1 VIAAAFGMERAMQK
15 TGTASLIAHTFL
27 GLAGD
32 NPWAALA
39 VVYGVTMLL
48 TELLTNNAAAAL
60 MFPIAIATAASLGVQ
75 PLPFAI
81 VVMLAASYGFATPIG
96 YQTNLMVY
104 GPGGYRFADY
114 LRIGIPLDLL
124 MGLTA
129 VLITPLVWPFK

>member
-1 VIAAAFGMERAMQK
+1 VIAAAFGLERALQK
-15 TGTASLIAHTFL
+15 TGTASVIAHTFL

-32 NPWAALA
+32 NPWMALA
-39 VVYGVTMLL
+39 LVYGVTMLM

-75 PLPFAI
+75 PLPFA
-81 VVMLAASYGFATPIG
+81 VAVMLAASYGFATPIG

-104 GPGGYRFADY
+104 GPGGYHFADY

-129 VLITPLVWPFK
+129 VLIIPLLWPF